1 MKTIIQT
8 RIDSSVRQSAE
19 SILHSMGL
27 SLNDGIRLFLHQL
40 INDRG
45 MPFRPSVGEEP
56 NEYLRESI
64 AEAAER
70 KNLIK
75 FKSMDDVSKWLDS
88 EIEE

>member
-1 MKTIIQT
+1 MKTVIQT
-8 RIDSSVRQSAE
+8 RVDSSIRQSAE

-45 MPFRPSVGEEP
+45 MPFRPSVSDEP
-56 NEYLRESI
+56 NEYLKESI
-64 AEAAER
+64 AEVAER
-70 KNLIK
+70 KKLVRFN
-75 FKSMDDVSKWLDS
+75 SMEDVSKWLDS